1 MVTTKRRMISPIV
14 RFVFLVETGHYLR
27 HDEVLGYSSVS
38 NCYTNVSVKT
48 MAPDQSF
55 RHGIVCWSGAKAAVS
70 FFFKLLCTAIGVFQ
84 KVFSIINRAT
94 GT

>member
-14 RFVFLVETGHYLR
+14 RFVFLVETGHYL
-27 HDEVLGYSSVS
+27 VS

-48 MAPDQSF
+48 MASDQSF

-70 FFFKLLCTAIGVFQ
+70 FFFKLLYTAIGVFQ

>member
-1 MVTTKRRMISPIV
+1 
-14 RFVFLVETGHYLR
+14 
-27 HDEVLGYSSVS
+27 
-38 NCYTNVSVKT
+38 

-70 FFFKLLCTAIGVFQ
+70 FFFKLLCTAIGAFQ

>member
-14 RFVFLVETGHYLR
+14 LFVFLVETGHYL
-27 HDEVLGYSSVS
+27 VS

-48 MAPDQSF
+48 MAPDQPF